1 MNANLIVQANKT
13 SQISNVKTVPKLLK
27 NGDSAL
33 VRVLADKGNGRYEG
47 VVSGVRVSFSSA
59 RPLNV
64 GTSFTAT
71 VQLNGN
77 TIVLVPKS
85 EGMVQSESGINT
97 LKFSQL
103 AGFLQELGLIPDS
116 LSAALVQSAK
126 QMEMKMEPSVFAKI
140 RNLALRLEG
149 KSKLAAELA
158 LLLLEKGINADEEEL
173 EALLSLLNR
182 EDLDYSGGES
192 GEKENQA
199 KELLNKA
206 NKSEGSWYLLP
217 FNLVENDKNIGG
229 GSFRLLIGHDEKL
242 KLLNV
247 FCKYNE
253 CEYFFNLEHS
263 GKKLCRIRF
272 CILKE
277 GNEAVAM
284 GPLLKKILEEKLP
297 GVEVSWAEKDFV
309 EGCASASEELY
320 SFGGQA

>member
-1 MNANLIVQANKT
+1 MNANLIAQINKS
-13 SQISNVKTVPKLLK
+13 SQLSNVKTVPKLLK